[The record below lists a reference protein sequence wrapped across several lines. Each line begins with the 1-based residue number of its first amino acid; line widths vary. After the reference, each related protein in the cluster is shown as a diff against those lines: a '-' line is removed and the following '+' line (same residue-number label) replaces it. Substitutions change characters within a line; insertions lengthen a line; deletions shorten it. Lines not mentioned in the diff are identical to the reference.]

1 MESILALNNI
11 EYSRGNGFSLQIDQ
25 LDFAPACINLL
36 SGSNGAGKSTLLHV
50 LALLLEPKR
59 GEIRFAGQVVA
70 TPKDRHKIRQQITL
84 VEQAPFLFDT
94 TVYQNLAF
102 GLRLRDIRGTLQN
115 ERIRRA
121 LRAVGLDGFESRHA
135 RDLSGGETRRVALA
149 RAMVLRP
156 RVLLL
161 DEPTAGLDM
170 EFMPVFEQC
179 LTFLAAKGVTI
190 IMASHDSEQPRR
202 LNGTVFHLK
211 NGRLD
216 SLQANNE
223 SSGHNDYFQQRHC
236 RIV

>member
-1 MESILALNNI
+1 MDSILSLTDMR
-11 EYSRGNGFSLQIDQ
+11 YSRGGDFSLQVDRA
-25 LDFAPACINLL
+25 DFAPAGIYLL

-50 LALLLEPKR
+50 LALLLEPNQ

-102 GLRLRDIRGTLQN
+102 GLRLRDVRGNLQH
-115 ERIRRA
+115 ERICRA
-121 LRAVGLDGFESRHA
+121 LKTVGLEGFEKRHA
-135 RDLSGGETRRVALA
+135 RGLSGGETRRVALA

-161 DEPTAGLDM
+161 DEPTAGLDTD
-170 EFMPVFEQC
+170 FLPIFEQC
-179 LTFLAAKGVTI
+179 LTSLAARGVTI

-223 SSGHNDYFQQRHC
+223 SSGHSDYFQQRHC